1 MGTLNSFYRFY
12 FSFYNLELFLHQQTR
27 ENMADNILLIGF
39 MGVGKGRTARALAEQ
54 TGRFT
59 VDTDDLI
66 ESMTKMKI
74 RQIFAE
80 QGEAHF
86 RQLEQRAADW
96 LEHHVSG
103 TVVSAGGGFF
113 MVKNMQ
119 RLGKVVFLH
128 SPLEAILAALRRQPD
143 AEAKMKKRPLLQ
155 DLDQAER
162 LFTERLPLYRRV
174 ADMEIAVQGRENA
187 DIAAEIAFRLR
198 G

>member
-1 MGTLNSFYRFY
+1 
-12 FSFYNLELFLHQQTR
+12 
-27 ENMADNILLIGF
+27 MADNILLIGF

-66 ESMTKMKI
+66 ESMTKTKI

-86 RQLEQRAADW
+86 RQLEQRTADW

-103 TVVSAGGGFF
+103 TVVSVGGGFF
-113 MVKNMQ
+113 MVKNIQ
-119 RLGKVVFLH
+119 RLGKVIFLH
-128 SPLEAILAALRRQPD
+128 SPLEAILAAIRRQPD

-162 LFTERLPLYRRV
+162 LFKERLPLYRRV

>member
-1 MGTLNSFYRFY
+1 
-12 FSFYNLELFLHQQTR
+12 
-27 ENMADNILLIGF
+27 MADNILLIGF

>member
-1 MGTLNSFYRFY
+1 
-12 FSFYNLELFLHQQTR
+12 
-27 ENMADNILLIGF
+27 MADNILLIGF

-66 ESMTKMKI
+66 ESMTKTKI
-74 RQIFAE
+74 RQLFAE

-96 LEHHVSG
+96 LEYHVSG

-119 RLGKVVFLH
+119 RLGNVIFLH

-162 LFTERLPLYRRV
+162 LFQERLPLYRRV
-174 ADMEIAVQGRENA
+174 ADMEIAVEGRENA

>member
-1 MGTLNSFYRFY
+1 
-12 FSFYNLELFLHQQTR
+12 
-27 ENMADNILLIGF
+27 MADNILLIGF

-66 ESMTKMKI
+66 ESMTKTKI
-74 RQIFAE
+74 RQLFAE

-96 LEHHVSG
+96 LEYHVSG

-119 RLGKVVFLH
+119 RLGKVIFLH

-162 LFTERLPLYRRV
+162 LFQERLPLYRRV
-174 ADMEIAVQGRENA
+174 ADMEIAVEGRENA